1 MPDGVVATSSVEL
14 MKVTPVAAVPSTV
27 TVAPDTKLVP
37 VSAMIVPPP
46 VQPVFG
52 ATRVSVGVE
61 VELV

>member
-1 MPDGVVATSSVEL
+1 
-14 MKVTPVAAVPSTV
+14 MKVTPVAAVPPTV